1 MVVPN
6 LMAGFEIDEVQ
17 AEYIAEIKLRNIN
30 KEYILKRIAE
40 LDALEKEIKGLHETL
55 RSDAKIKISSVSSCA
70 MWPKKYGK
78 PRKTEIIHE
87 DDVTVLSKEDFIEDY
102 PVTFFL
108 TKENYFKKISQASL
122 RMAGEQKLK
131 EEDSIVQTV
140 EATNNTELLFFTDR
154 CQVYKTR
161 ASEFADTKASVLGDF
176 VAAKLGFDEGRVSRR
191 YDRHHRL

>member
-6 LMAGFEIDEVQ
+6 LMTGFEIDEVQ

-55 RSDAKIKISSVSSCA
+55 RSDAKIKNIICKQLRNVAKNTAS
-70 MWPKKYGK
+70 PE
-78 PRKTEIIHE
+78 TEIIHE

-131 EEDSIVQTV
+131 EEDVLLMEQ
-140 EATNNTELLFFTDR
+140 EGANRMDLLFFSN
-154 CQVYKTR
+154 QQNVYKL
-161 ASEFADTKASVLGDF
+161 KASDVADAKASALGII
-176 VAAKLGFDEGRVSRR
+176 SRISCS
-191 YDRHHRL
+191 LTQGKPLFT